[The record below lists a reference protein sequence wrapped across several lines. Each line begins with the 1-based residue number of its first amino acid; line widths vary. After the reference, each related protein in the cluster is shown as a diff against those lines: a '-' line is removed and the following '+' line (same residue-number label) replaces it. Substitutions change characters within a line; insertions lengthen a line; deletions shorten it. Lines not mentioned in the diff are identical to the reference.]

1 MCRYTRLPVM
11 ERYGPHKWPPLPKLR
26 VNVPPPPAPRN
37 LESLADV
44 CQEIFQLASDIA
56 LGQKKVVLCCSLGGQ
71 GISLDLCGAKAAT
84 VLCAIGIG
92 FGIGSYLL
100 YKLYCRLFPSDPKDR
115 EPVYT
120 ADKSCQRD
128 QSNDADVEENE
139 MGNSGSNE
147 TVPVRYDAVNG
158 VQFGSCRTRNQATSP
173 ILVRQRRPT
182 KHQRSHRRSSDDDET
197 RLLNPHED
205 SSSHVQEDLVD
216 RLIHSASD
224 ISAAEPN
231 SGSLKGNL
239 SLKSLY
245 ERNYK
250 YGFDE
255 HFQSSKTHLYDS
267 SGDSLQI
274 DVSSSQDL
282 LTVSSVLLTP
292 PSDDDRTNQ
301 NQEKLAGEQK
311 PSVKFSENIP
321 DLISNLSA
329 TDCKDLIGDEI
340 NVADQSA
347 CVWQTTDSSNHT
359 SPFHSSGS
367 AKLFSNYTTDISG
380 NLSVDDDEI
389 DSSPLHRAKCP
400 DGQFRQTLL
409 QRLHEINTSSTST
422 SLNSSPDASPCRY
435 ARSNSCERQ
444 ESLSGLSENEIF
456 TESAEVGQ
464 STGEY
469 FEKIEHEVD
478 DIVDEFA
485 DLTAKL
491 DELKQL
497 AAKHSSE
504 DDMEY
509 TPSDPLAKKA
519 CEFVEKA
526 REKFHRSQSDTSL
539 SESAVDT
546 DGIDLSWDSEGQS
559 QLKSLMKRVNSLPSK
574 MVTESQG
581 SYNNVDA
588 SDSED
593 KERKISTS
601 DGAIIFLSDN
611 FEACDKLLIGDS
623 DVYSDQMDQGQTTLD
638 ELDTDSAFDMDPVEL
653 VSSREFSP
661 GSLNIGPKQDILEY
675 CKAEWRGQ
683 TKRASIMQ
691 KAYQE
696 IPSLIECR
704 HLHQVRGDNY
714 CAIRGTLL
722 QCFIQNINV
731 LSKWNSAESVINR
744 LQTLYRNPNSGL
756 SQWTF
761 AHRLPFNKKDKLPT
775 MSECV
780 KCLFAKFSECQSL
793 STNEE
798 RNSWPVNLLN
808 LDTKVDLQCMEAI
821 KLLMF
826 LEAHSLYEASQKGD
840 DVPVFVWLLFARD
853 TSENPES
860 LLKNHINPV
869 GDSGGLEQIEM
880 ILLGHTLEVTIKVLR
895 LQQYGEEDFVTY
907 YPDDRRE
914 SWPLIVLIAEDDRH
928 YNAPVV

>member
-1 MCRYTRLPVM
+1 MSVIVKVIVLPQ
-11 ERYGPHKWPPLPKLR
+11 PFKHH
-26 VNVPPPPAPRN
+26 
-37 LESLADV
+37 
-44 CQEIFQLASDIA
+44 
-56 LGQKKVVLCCSLGGQ
+56 
-71 GISLDLCGAKAAT
+71 AKAAT

>member
-182 KHQRSHRRSSDDDET
+182 KHQRSHRRSSDVDET

-205 SSSHVQEDLVD
+205 SSSRVQEDSVD

-255 HFQSSKTHLYDS
+255 HFQSSKAHLYDS

-292 PSDDDRTNQ
+292 PSDDDRNNQ

-340 NVADQSA
+340 NVADQSV

-731 LSKWNSAESVINR
+731 LTKWNSAESVINR

-780 KCLFAKFSECQSL
+780 QCLFAKFSECQSL

>member
-1 MCRYTRLPVM
+1 M

-182 KHQRSHRRSSDDDET
+182 KHQRSHRRSSDVDET

-205 SSSHVQEDLVD
+205 SSSRVQEDSVD

-255 HFQSSKTHLYDS
+255 HFQSSKAHLYDS

-292 PSDDDRTNQ
+292 PSDDDRNNQ

-340 NVADQSA
+340 NVADQSV

-731 LSKWNSAESVINR
+731 LTKWNSAESVINR

-780 KCLFAKFSECQSL
+780 QCLFAKFSECQSL

>member
-1 MCRYTRLPVM
+1 MMRKCL
-11 ERYGPHKWPPLPKLR
+11 K
-26 VNVPPPPAPRN
+26 NVIK
-37 LESLADV
+37 S
-44 CQEIFQLASDIA
+44 II
-56 LGQKKVVLCCSLGGQ
+56 
-71 GISLDLCGAKAAT
+71 AKAAT

>member
-1 MCRYTRLPVM
+1 ML
-11 ERYGPHKWPPLPKLR
+11 
-26 VNVPPPPAPRN
+26 
-37 LESLADV
+37 
-44 CQEIFQLASDIA
+44 Q
-56 LGQKKVVLCCSLGGQ
+56 
-71 GISLDLCGAKAAT
+71 
-84 VLCAIGIG
+84 
-92 FGIGSYLL
+92 
-100 YKLYCRLFPSDPKDR
+100 
-115 EPVYT
+115 
-120 ADKSCQRD
+120 
-128 QSNDADVEENE
+128 ADVEENE

-205 SSSHVQEDLVD
+205 SSSRVQEDLVD

-255 HFQSSKTHLYDS
+255 HFQSSKAHLYDS

-292 PSDDDRTNQ
+292 PSDDDRNNQ
-301 NQEKLAGEQK
+301 NQEKLAVEQK

-661 GSLNIGPKQDILEY
+661 GKDWAKLRKGGGGKWEKMVRRGKTPSYFISLLEGY
-675 CKAEWRGQ
+675 YIDQNNNTFSFTVGVDSK
-683 TKRASIMQ
+683 TKKCQ
-691 KAYQE
+691 
-696 IPSLIECR
+696 LF
-704 HLHQVRGDNY
+704 L
-714 CAIRGTLL
+714 
-722 QCFIQNINV
+722 
-731 LSKWNSAESVINR
+731 
-744 LQTLYRNPNSGL
+744 
-756 SQWTF
+756 
-761 AHRLPFNKKDKLPT
+761 AH
-775 MSECV
+775 
-780 KCLFAKFSECQSL
+780 
-793 STNEE
+793 
-798 RNSWPVNLLN
+798 
-808 LDTKVDLQCMEAI
+808 
-821 KLLMF
+821 
-826 LEAHSLYEASQKGD
+826 AHSGYNETESKALSE
-840 DVPVFVWLLFARD
+840 LFGY
-853 TSENPES
+853 S
-860 LLKNHINPV
+860 I
-869 GDSGGLEQIEM
+869 
-880 ILLGHTLEVTIKVLR
+880 
-895 LQQYGEEDFVTY
+895 
-907 YPDDRRE
+907 
-914 SWPLIVLIAEDDRH
+914 
-928 YNAPVV
+928 

>member
-1 MCRYTRLPVM
+1 M

>member
-1 MCRYTRLPVM
+1 ML
-11 ERYGPHKWPPLPKLR
+11 
-26 VNVPPPPAPRN
+26 
-37 LESLADV
+37 
-44 CQEIFQLASDIA
+44 Q
-56 LGQKKVVLCCSLGGQ
+56 
-71 GISLDLCGAKAAT
+71 
-84 VLCAIGIG
+84 
-92 FGIGSYLL
+92 
-100 YKLYCRLFPSDPKDR
+100 
-115 EPVYT
+115 
-120 ADKSCQRD
+120 
-128 QSNDADVEENE
+128 ADVEENE
-139 MGNSGSNE
+139 MGNSGSSE
-147 TVPVRYDAVNG
+147 TVSVRYDAVNG

-182 KHQRSHRRSSDDDET
+182 KHQRSHRRSSEDDET
-197 RLLNPHED
+197 SLLNPHED
-205 SSSHVQEDLVD
+205 SSSRVQEDLVD

-255 HFQSSKTHLYDS
+255 HFQSNKAHLYDS

-292 PSDDDRTNQ
+292 PSDEDRNNQ
-301 NQEKLAGEQK
+301 NQQKLAGEQK

-329 TDCKDLIGDEI
+329 TDCKDLIGNEI
-340 NVADQSA
+340 NVADQST

-485 DLTAKL
+485 ELTAKL

-497 AAKHSSE
+497 AVKHSSE

-559 QLKSLMKRVNSLPSK
+559 QLKSLMKRNNSLPSK
-574 MVTESQG
+574 MVTESRG

-593 KERKISTS
+593 KERKVSTSDTS

-611 FEACDKLLIGDS
+611 FETCDKLLIGDS
-623 DVYSDQMDQGQTTLD
+623 DVYGDQMDQGQTTLD

-661 GSLNIGPKQDILEY
+661 GKDWAKLRKGGGGKWENMVRKGKTPSYFISLLEGY
-675 CKAEWRGQ
+675 YIDQNNNTFSFTVGVDSKTKKCQLFLAYAHSGYNETESKA
-683 TKRASIMQ
+683 
-691 KAYQE
+691 
-696 IPSLIECR
+696 L
-704 HLHQVRGDNY
+704 
-714 CAIRGTLL
+714 
-722 QCFIQNINV
+722 
-731 LSKWNSAESVINR
+731 
-744 LQTLYRNPNSGL
+744 SGL
-756 SQWTF
+756 SGY
-761 AHRLPFNKKDKLPT
+761 
-775 MSECV
+775 
-780 KCLFAKFSECQSL
+780 SL
-793 STNEE
+793 
-798 RNSWPVNLLN
+798 
-808 LDTKVDLQCMEAI
+808 
-821 KLLMF
+821 
-826 LEAHSLYEASQKGD
+826 
-840 DVPVFVWLLFARD
+840 
-853 TSENPES
+853 
-860 LLKNHINPV
+860 
-869 GDSGGLEQIEM
+869 
-880 ILLGHTLEVTIKVLR
+880 
-895 LQQYGEEDFVTY
+895 
-907 YPDDRRE
+907 
-914 SWPLIVLIAEDDRH
+914 
-928 YNAPVV
+928 

>member
-1 MCRYTRLPVM
+1 M

-731 LSKWNSAESVINR
+731 LTKWNSAESVINR

-780 KCLFAKFSECQSL
+780 QCLFAKFSECQSL

>member
-1 MCRYTRLPVM
+1 MMRKCL
-11 ERYGPHKWPPLPKLR
+11 K
-26 VNVPPPPAPRN
+26 NVIK
-37 LESLADV
+37 S
-44 CQEIFQLASDIA
+44 II
-56 LGQKKVVLCCSLGGQ
+56 
-71 GISLDLCGAKAAT
+71 AKAAT

-301 NQEKLAGEQK
+301 NQEKLA
-311 PSVKFSENIP
+311 
-321 DLISNLSA
+321 
-329 TDCKDLIGDEI
+329 
-340 NVADQSA
+340 
-347 CVWQTTDSSNHT
+347 
-359 SPFHSSGS
+359 
-367 AKLFSNYTTDISG
+367 
-380 NLSVDDDEI
+380 
-389 DSSPLHRAKCP
+389 
-400 DGQFRQTLL
+400 
-409 QRLHEINTSSTST
+409 
-422 SLNSSPDASPCRY
+422 
-435 ARSNSCERQ
+435 
-444 ESLSGLSENEIF
+444 
-456 TESAEVGQ
+456 ESAEVGQ

-661 GSLNIGPKQDILEY
+661 GKDWAKLRKGGGGSLNIGPKQDILEY

-731 LSKWNSAESVINR
+731 LTKWNSAESVINR

-780 KCLFAKFSECQSL
+780 QCLFAKFSECQSL

>member
-1 MCRYTRLPVM
+1 
-11 ERYGPHKWPPLPKLR
+11 
-26 VNVPPPPAPRN
+26 
-37 LESLADV
+37 
-44 CQEIFQLASDIA
+44 
-56 LGQKKVVLCCSLGGQ
+56 
-71 GISLDLCGAKAAT
+71 
-84 VLCAIGIG
+84 
-92 FGIGSYLL
+92 
-100 YKLYCRLFPSDPKDR
+100 
-115 EPVYT
+115 
-120 ADKSCQRD
+120 
-128 QSNDADVEENE
+128 